1 MKRTYESIL
10 NYITLF
16 LPIDFLTDDRLV
28 RKLLVSLLVNL
39 VKKNKI
45 SLAELSLITSLLIDF
60 VDLSYAYILSVF
72 TVELTKNLPLK
83 KWTAQIHL
91 LVHWDDKTS

>member
-16 LPIDFLTDDRLV
+16 LPIDFLTDDRLL
-28 RKLLVSLLVNL
+28 RLIVSLLVKL

-45 SLAELSLITSLLIDF
+45 TLAELSLITSLLIDF

-72 TVELTKNLPLK
+72 TVQLTKNLPLK